1 MVLATMTKEFMLT
14 QEWLL
19 TFVTSS
25 LFFKIIVIVSSL
37 ITFVQFK
44 SESETVPELVS
55 KQVL

>member
-1 MVLATMTKEFMLT
+1 MVLATMTKEFVLT
-14 QEWLL
+14 QGRLL

-44 SESETVPELVS
+44 SESETVPELV
-55 KQVL
+55 V